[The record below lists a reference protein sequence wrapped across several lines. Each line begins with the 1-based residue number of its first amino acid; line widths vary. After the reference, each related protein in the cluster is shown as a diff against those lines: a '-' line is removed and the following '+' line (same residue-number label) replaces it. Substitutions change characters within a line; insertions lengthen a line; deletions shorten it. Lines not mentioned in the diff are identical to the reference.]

1 MNVTSPFSIPFYKGL
16 SLIVEPGHEEHLR
29 IALAN
34 ISTVTDAINRFQSSP
49 LLTEFMDI
57 TLSRFL
63 RENNYAGKSEH
74 MLRARMEKLKIVLTQ
89 DNPTRRVAELD
100 RADVQRLKDQLPSLL
115 KQNAASCS
123 KGANLTTYYQLF
135 NRMLDEAL
143 ESKLITEAIKV
154 ATCNT
159 KHAEIT
165 KPFLDSN
172 LNQMF
177 SGWPYRK
184 YLAGDM
190 PKIYQDAKPYR
201 FWLLPLGLYTG
212 ARLNELCQLRVHD
225 VIQDVHCVDLIDIN
239 DNGYDKSLKTGPSA
253 RQIPICSK
261 LVEMGFLKFVEER
274 RQAEGND
281 ALLFNEL
288 SFDSKHLYSRD
299 PSRFFCGPCT
309 GTGYIGQHCPPAV
322 NGGLNFKSFR
332 RSFAVRLERSGIP
345 PSTIAYLLGHEGG
358 APEVTADHYL
368 ERPLSLRLLEQMERG
383 LTYNVQTERIR
394 WEHFKNLLANQA
406 GRGKRGRRTKQKPY

>member
-1 MNVTSPFSIPFYKGL
+1 
-16 SLIVEPGHEEHLR
+16 
-29 IALAN
+29 
-34 ISTVTDAINRFQSSP
+34 
-49 LLTEFMDI
+49 MDI

-74 MLRARMEKLKIVLTQ
+74 MLRARMEKLKIALTQ

-115 KQNAASCS
+115 KQNAASGS

-184 YLAGDM
+184 YLAGDL
-190 PKIYQDAKPYR
+190 PKINQDAKPYR

-225 VIQDVHCVDLIDIN
+225 VIQDVHGVDLIDIN
-239 DNGYDKSLKTGPSA
+239 DNGYNKSLKTGPSA

-261 LVEMGFLKFVEER
+261 LVEMGFLNFVEER
-274 RQAEGND
+274 PG
-281 ALLFNEL
+281 
-288 SFDSKHLYSRD
+288 
-299 PSRFFCGPCT
+299 
-309 GTGYIGQHCPPAV
+309 
-322 NGGLNFKSFR
+322 
-332 RSFAVRLERSGIP
+332 
-345 PSTIAYLLGHEGG
+345 
-358 APEVTADHYL
+358 
-368 ERPLSLRLLEQMERG
+368 
-383 LTYNVQTERIR
+383 R
-394 WEHFKNLLANQA
+394 WQ
-406 GRGKRGRRTKQKPY
+406 